1 MLTPHEERFY
11 IEHHFAYDVPF
22 CRTECVGRCACPVPV
37 GM

>member
-1 MLTPHEERFY
+1 MLTPHVERFY

-22 CRTECVGRCACPVPV
+22 CVLRCACPVPV